1 MRVEKNISTATI
13 RSIVVIGTMATM
25 MFGCASA
32 PLKPLA
38 HDYTLESFKEA
49 AAWPQQDSVL
59 LLTMAQ
65 LFYATGR
72 AEQGVAY
79 FHSLAE
85 RYPERMLL
93 KASEGALMAKMA
105 FEVPVLKRISWVKSA
120 LKKLDEAAQDGSIE
134 TLYLKALVESEL
146 PGFLFGRA
154 GSAVKDLKSVLARK
168 DELPFP
174 GTRGIHSALA
184 RAYNTLGDKE
194 NAKRHFQA
202 AGLSSFDGP
211 HFLSN
216 NRVTSFLADSSV
228 SSEAGYLFVKPQ
240 VVEIAEKMWVIQG
253 YDFANIIAWET
264 TEGVVLVDTGT
275 TIPSAKKAK
284 AALRSVTQK
293 PIHTIIIT
301 HSHWDHI
308 GGLSVFLEQNTK
320 VIASQHYEQELHV
333 LNTNPLPF
341 KYVFG
346 QNMNKGVYH
355 FEPDRLIGKTE
366 TIMIGA
372 LELQLIPVSGGETVD
387 ALMIHNRKTGIVIVG
402 DVLMP
407 YFGAPWA
414 SEGSPEALIATIQ
427 TLRQLGAKHLIHG
440 HDPLTRYFNVDALP
454 GLEKAIE
461 ETIEKTLQ
469 MTKGGRTVAEILRD
483 LSLPESLKTAPHA
496 VFPFLMMREALI
508 QRVAREHI
516 GYWHAD
522 GEGLD
527 PLTLN
532 EVALA
537 VDLVGGQSA
546 GSFIRAGKNLL
557 KRGDN
562 VLAVRMA
569 RLGTLRY
576 PKNMEMI
583 EVYQRALNRLR
594 DKNHLIN
601 PFKFMIYSEMGNM
614 ELKPLQ

>member
-1 MRVEKNISTATI
+1 MKRYKKKLIVAMRSILVMGTISTI
-13 RSIVVIGTMATM
+13 MIG
-25 MFGCASA
+25 CVSA

-49 AAWPQQDSVL
+49 AAWPKQRPVL
-59 LLTMAQ
+59 LLTMMH

-72 AEQGVAY
+72 TEQGVAY

-85 RYPERMLL
+85 RLLL
-93 KASEGALMAKMA
+93 KACEGALMAKMA
-105 FEVPVLKRISWVKSA
+105 FDVPILNRIVWVKDA
-120 LKKLDEAAQDGSIE
+120 LKKLDAAAQDGSIE
-134 TLYLKALVESEL
+134 TLYLLALVESEV

-154 GSAVKDLKSVLARK
+154 EAAVEHLKAVLARPN
-168 DELPFP
+168 ELPFE

-184 RAYNTLGDKE
+184 RAYATLGDDV
-194 NAKRHFQA
+194 NSRTHFEA
-202 AGLSSFDGP
+202 AGLSSLDGP

-216 NRVTSFLADSSV
+216 NRMTSFLSDSSV
-228 SSEAGYLFVKPQ
+228 TLDTGYLFVKPQ
-240 VVEIAEKMWVIQG
+240 VVEIAEKVWVIQG

-264 TEGVVLVDTGT
+264 TEGVILIDTGT

-284 AALRSVTQK
+284 AALRRVTQK

-308 GGLSVFLEQNTK
+308 GGLSVFLEKNTK
-320 VIASQHYEQELHV
+320 VIASKHYEKELHV

-346 QNMNKGVYH
+346 KNMQKGEYH
-355 FEPDRLIGKTE
+355 FKPDRLIQKTE
-366 TIMIGA
+366 TLTIGA
-372 LELQLIPVSGGETVD
+372 LQFQLIPVSGGETVD
-387 ALMIHNRKTGIVIVG
+387 ALMIYNAQSGIAVVG

-414 SEGSPEALIATIQ
+414 SEGSPEALITTIQ
-427 TLRQLGAKHLIHG
+427 TLRKLNAKRLIHG

-461 ETIEKTLQ
+461 ETIEITLS
-469 MTKGGRTVAEILRD
+469 MTKEGRTIAEILRD
-483 LSLPESLKTAPHA
+483 LSLPASLKTEPHA
-496 VFPFLMMREALI
+496 VFPFLIMREALI
-508 QRVAREHI
+508 QRVAREHV

-527 PLTLN
+527 PVSLDEL
-532 EVALA
+532 ALA
-537 VDLVGGQSA
+537 VDLVGGQRVR
-546 GSFIRAGKNLL
+546 SFMQASENLL
-557 KRGDN
+557 RRGDN

-576 PKNMEMI
+576 PKNAKMKASYI
-583 EVYQRALNRLR
+583 TKGGVRSGWART
-594 DKNHLIN
+594 
-601 PFKFMIYSEMGNM
+601 G
-614 ELKPLQ
+614 